1 MPEEGLVLSLSKLIT
16 ALSEN
21 GIVHVG
27 LEPPPSSSPAWW
39 LQVNPHDLCDPR
51 NTNELLE
58 WEG

>member
-1 MPEEGLVLSLSKLIT
+1 MLSLRKLIT

-27 LEPPPSSSPAWW
+27 LEPPPSSAPGWW
-39 LQVNPHDLCDPR
+39 LQVNPDDLCDPQ

-58 WEG
+58 WEV